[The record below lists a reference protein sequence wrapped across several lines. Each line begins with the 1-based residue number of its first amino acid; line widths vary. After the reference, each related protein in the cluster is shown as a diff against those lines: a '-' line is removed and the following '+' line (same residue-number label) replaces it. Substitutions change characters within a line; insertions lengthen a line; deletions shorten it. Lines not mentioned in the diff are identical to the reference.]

1 MYATLASHALTL
13 AQDAAVLFAEGREA
27 EVELLLARALTDK
40 EDVQGREI
48 WVLALDLYRLR
59 GNRRA
64 FERCAQALLEYHGGN
79 APAWDPTVE
88 EDRLV
93 PEIRAGGPCFLPLD
107 GDVDAESA
115 IALNARCTAAQ
126 CALVRLDATCLQTLD
141 RQACSVLN
149 DTVNRLM
156 QAETGLF
163 LTGAPRLAH
172 ALRMVLAVDSRF
184 RPAWGLLLNLWRLRN
199 EEREFA
205 RVALEY
211 SLAFGTQPPEWEAL
225 VMPVVAIPS
234 VEEKRREPRYQ
245 MGPEVLRITGTVTGA
260 EDFHLRELQSFAHD
274 RKYVNVD
281 LSNLRRLDMAAA
293 GALVDRANVM
303 IAEGKIVRLLR
314 QHGLVLELLRLL
326 EIHPDVV
333 CTTLTR

>member
-1 MYATLASHALTL
+1 MHATPSSHALTL

-27 EVELLLARALTDK
+27 EVELLLARTLTDR
-40 EDVQGREI
+40 DDSPGREV
-48 WVLALDLYRLR
+48 WLLALDLFRLR
-59 GNRRA
+59 GNKRA
-64 FERCAQALLEYHGGN
+64 FDRCAEALVERHGGS
-79 APAWDPTVE
+79 APSWDPAVE
-88 EDRLV
+88 EDKLL
-93 PEIRAGGPCFLPLD
+93 PEIRAGAAGCLLLD
-107 GDVDAESA
+107 GDIDAEAA
-115 IALNARCTAAQ
+115 IALNARV
-126 CALVRLDATCLQTLD
+126 ALTQGTVVRLDASCLQTLD

-149 DTVNRLM
+149 DLVNRLIQSEM
-156 QAETGLF
+156 GPF
-163 LTGAPRLAH
+163 ITGAPRLAY
-172 ALRMVLAVDSRF
+172 ALRMVLAVDSLF

-211 SLAFGTQPPEWEAL
+211 SLAFGTRLPEWEAL
-225 VMPVVAIPS
+225 VMPVVAIPT
-234 VEEKRREPRYQ
+234 VEEKRREPRYL
-245 MGPEVLRITGTVTGA
+245 MGPEVLRITGTVSGP
-260 EDFHLRELQSFAHD
+260 EDFHLRELQSFAFD

-293 GALVDRANVM
+293 GALVDQVGIM
-303 IAEGKIVRLLR
+303 IAEGKVVRLLR